1 VKFIIFL
8 LNNEAETPAKVN
20 IVLIMSN

>member
-8 LNNEAETPAKVN
+8 LNNEAETPAKTN